1 MNYGDFEFEY
11 EWDFLNDFLEQTG
24 KKYRFYKEEFEEL
37 LGDDY
42 SRQGIVVSG
51 KQEIEPIVSG
61 QIGDYG
67 DERTYETVEGY
78 WQYGEQLI
86 SFFVNGEVVEEFTI
100 YFEGEMNEF
109 NEIDFD
115 REFYIEVQDEL
126 LKRIEEKNLQ
136 KIDVEE
142 QIEIN
147 TGKHKIKLCKNGKDF
162 EIKEQK
168 VIFDDEEIDMSDK
181 PGMFVQ
187 KLIDS
192 DDYNE
197 VVQKMEEND
206 ISVDDVKNTLK
217 NDKHGL
223 QEWLLDN
230 DLFEELKQLLEDDME
245 ELKELFLDYQEDF
258 IDDVLSEWLETIE
271 DDFDQLREMLVNQ
284 DEDFESEEGK
294 FGLVTEEV
302 NYKEIEVTDGELRKE
317 KLKKIFG
324 DNKVRVFPLS
334 ELKVQNDQIKTKKQ
348 KDLIQNK
355 KHWKQYKKMVV
366 DIPTQDEIEKQNEK
380 LEDTQKKIEK
390 SEIKTDMMVQD
401 EQVLIDLS
409 KILKI

>member
-1 MNYGDFEFEY
+1 M
-11 EWDFLNDFLEQTG
+11 
-24 KKYRFYKEEFEEL
+24 
-37 LGDDY
+37 
-42 SRQGIVVSG
+42 
-51 KQEIEPIVSG
+51 
-61 QIGDYG
+61 
-67 DERTYETVEGY
+67 ET
-78 WQYGEQLI
+78 
-86 SFFVNGEVVEEFTI
+86 
-100 YFEGEMNEF
+100 
-109 NEIDFD
+109 
-115 REFYIEVQDEL
+115 
-126 LKRIEEKNLQ
+126 
-136 KIDVEE
+136 
-142 QIEIN
+142 
-147 TGKHKIKLCKNGKDF
+147 
-162 EIKEQK
+162 
-168 VIFDDEEIDMSDK
+168 
-181 PGMFVQ
+181 
-187 KLIDS
+187 
-192 DDYNE
+192 NE